1 MFPAQLTLCVP
12 LDLLEK
18 GGFPLFLVFVL
29 DASCSLAAEGRY
41 QTLQRGD
48 AWSNMSFTGLSYLGA
63 GELLPLR
70 VAMAVSDSVT
80 IVLNLEDG
88 ELQVFF
94 CLLCLAALFSPTIFL
109 VQSL

>member
-1 MFPAQLTLCVP
+1 MP

-18 GGFPLFLVFVL
+18 DGFRFFLVFVL
-29 DASCSLAAEGRY
+29 DASCSQAAEGEY

-48 AWSNMSFTGLSYLGA
+48 AQPNMSFIGLSYLGA

-70 VAMAVSDSVT
+70 VAMAVSGSVT
-80 IVLNLEDG
+80 IVLNLEDR

-94 CLLCLAALFSPTIFL
+94 CLLCLAALLSPTILL
-109 VQSL
+109 VQSV

>member
-1 MFPAQLTLCVP
+1 MP
-12 LDLLEK
+12 LGLYG

-29 DASCSLAAEGRY
+29 DASCSPAAEGGY

-48 AWSNMSFTGLSYLGA
+48 AQPNTSFTGLFYLRA

-70 VAMAVSDSVT
+70 FAMAASGSVT
-80 IVLNLEDG
+80 IVLNLEDR

-94 CLLCLAALFSPTIFL
+94 CLLCLAALFSPTILL